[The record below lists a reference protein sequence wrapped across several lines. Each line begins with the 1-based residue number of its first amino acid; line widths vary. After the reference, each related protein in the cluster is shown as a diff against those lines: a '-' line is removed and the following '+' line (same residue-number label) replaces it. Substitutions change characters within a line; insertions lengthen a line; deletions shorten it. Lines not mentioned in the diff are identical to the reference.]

1 MLKDQINLNFSLLGL
16 RVRCFACGERGHLVN
31 HCNLLHF
38 KPDKEKIIKSNDFS
52 KIQERASYNRK
63 IYKSPNLKII
73 KNTVS
78 SYFFKKIEDESP
90 ICEENSSDDGEIEEE
105 NKFKTATSK
114 DYDIKMDSPSE
125 KNRKSVVSFTPNLIS
140 HDNNAKIPNSLQMLN
155 STNLQITASPTQITF
170 QMPMKRNSA
179 QMVDEIRRGSL
190 QMIDHV
196 KRRSRLG
203 DTNQTILVNNE
214 KMGIPPKRVSFNNNN
229 NIISTINNNI
239 IDSKTAYNYYPT
251 NNNTSYSTINRNY
264 TSIYTTN
271 VPYNN
276 TDTSTSNVM
285 MDSKRKNDNQE
296 AMINLDLKASME
308 GFDAVAHMKKYFPHN
323 NFDAIKKPL
332 NKRKASICKSFAK
345 KKKKI
350 EKLSQYMF
358 SAEVVQK
365 KLDKMRKKA
374 QNSKNLEKNTEGNGE
389 QSKTLMGLVSEVVK
403 NMKKDYNFRKKWYF
417 PIWKMI
423 VGKRKLI
430 SHKVKK

>member
-1 MLKDQINLNFSLLGL
+1 
-16 RVRCFACGERGHLVN
+16 
-31 HCNLLHF
+31 
-38 KPDKEKIIKSNDFS
+38 
-52 KIQERASYNRK
+52 
-63 IYKSPNLKII
+63 
-73 KNTVS
+73 
-78 SYFFKKIEDESP
+78 
-90 ICEENSSDDGEIEEE
+90 
-105 NKFKTATSK
+105 
-114 DYDIKMDSPSE
+114 MDSPSE
-125 KNRKSVVSFTPNLIS
+125 KNRKSVASFTPNLIS

-389 QSKTLMGLVSEVVK
+389 QSKTLMGLVTEVVK
-403 NMKKDYNFRKKWYF
+403 NMKNYYNFRKKWYF